1 MSEIEPNAVVS
12 DLCRSLSKAEMVLL
26 VSRICEEHWVKTD
39 SLRHHVRKVRQERL
53 RRRLERLE
61 EQSAAAYEE
70 LRTLEG
76 RSELPTADE
85 LWADIGAR
93 SLVGFDAE
101 GRPSLQTVYRVVRGA
116 GNGGLSGL

>member
-1 MSEIEPNAVVS
+1 MSEIKPNAVVS

-26 VSRICEEHWVKTD
+26 VSKICEEHWVKTD
-39 SLRHHVRKVRQERL
+39 SLRRHVREVRQEWL
-53 RRRLERLE
+53 RRRWERLE

-85 LWADIGAR
+85 LRADISVRVRWLDLMRKANQAFER
-93 SLVGFDAE
+93 YTESFEVPE
-101 GRPSLQTVYRVVRGA
+101 TVD
-116 GNGGLSGL
+116 